1 MFFKPKGTNEAYKA
15 LGITGGFGFMMG
27 GSIFVGYLV
36 GGYLDKKFGT
46 SPWLLIL
53 FIVMG
58 VVAGFMEF
66 YKTIKK
72 ISEDDNK

>member
-1 MFFKPKGTNEAYKA
+1 MIFRPKGAGEAYKA
-15 LGITGGFGFMMG
+15 LGVTGGFGFMMG
-27 GSIFVGYLV
+27 GSIFVGYLI
-36 GGYLDKKFGT
+36 GSYLDKKFDT

-72 ISEDDNK
+72 ISIDDNK